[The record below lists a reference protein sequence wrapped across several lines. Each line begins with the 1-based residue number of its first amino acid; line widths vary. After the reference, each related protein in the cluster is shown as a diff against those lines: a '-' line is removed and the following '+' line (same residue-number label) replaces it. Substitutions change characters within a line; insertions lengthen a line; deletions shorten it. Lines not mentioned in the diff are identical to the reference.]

1 MQRNPNESYTD
12 EDGAVYLPIT
22 MVYGTEPEPEPE
34 KTATS
39 WTPPFA
45 GIYTGSTFNPDLLRV
60 PTHTMQPVEPAV
72 PVPTPQ
78 EKLASAA
85 EEEIRLQRERLE
97 TEKEQIP
104 ARLDEQIK
112 KLIEQ
117 NPHVNNASE
126 IQQATS
132 EIEVIDRMLA
142 GLIPLKDYFSK
153 NSNYLGSSASTL
165 TGQAFVEN
173 IEAAGGIKDGH
184 FNALQLIDL
193 KAALGA
199 EAIAERMENQIKILQ
214 QRRSEVEARLQALI
228 TPAPSTDPAL
238 LELQLTNLL
247 QQASSV
253 IEDQPRFVAERIR
266 SYLAAD
272 SQKTPAE
279 TIEAISQALEKT
291 FNDYYTPED
300 GIITFYKLS
309 KVTLSKP
316 ELDELY
322 EKIKTGGSYLY
333 NPQQNLNDEA
343 ARYLAEARTQV
354 EALKRVAQ
362 TTADQLK
369 KIREVEAAFQAEA
382 SRIKAELEARRQQQ
396 LDEANL
402 IAQQQE
408 EAVARKAA
416 ADARQAA
423 QAAEVERLKAFLDQ
437 PGAMKVGI
445 PSVTAPAFISSA
457 AAFTL
462 SELGA
467 THLAT
472 AIAEAL
478 ARLAT
483 AAIAGAASLLP
494 GLAVGFVAL
503 LVPAPLAPSERRN
516 ALGLPLANA
525 PVIDSQTLSMAKHDD
540 VVSLSHALN
549 LRTTEAGVQV
559 SVIQRSAG
567 LSLTARV
574 VNVVL
579 QPTQGRYEA
588 VVGYPPRLI
597 TATPASPPGL
607 QPSSTELP
615 ATSQPVPAIEGSPFK
630 LFDPTLQGTPALEVV
645 ETESYILRF
654 PVESGILPIYLAIQK
669 PPVEALEVGEYA
681 ELSRRSIKD
690 GLDIDHIPSRK
701 ALEYALLRKHKDI
714 TSSELRYI
722 SDHGIG
728 IAIPQHIHRSFSET
742 SGARNT
748 KEKQSLDG
756 SDLRQAVENNFFA
769 LRAALIAEGYNTE
782 LLNNALKD
790 LHEKNIAKGFYE

>member
-1 MQRNPNESYTD
+1 MQGNLNESYID
-12 EDGAVYLPIT
+12 EDGAIYLPVT
-22 MVYGTEPEPEPE
+22 MVYGIEPEPEYSDTPW
-34 KTATS
+34 A
-39 WTPPFA
+39 PPFS
-45 GIYTGSTFNPDLLRV
+45 GIYTGSTFNPEIYFRA
-60 PTHTMQPVEPAV
+60 PTDPLQPEQPVV

-97 TEKEQIP
+97 AEKEQIP

-112 KLIEQ
+112 KLIER
-117 NPHVNNASE
+117 NPHTSNANE
-126 IQQATS
+126 IQQVAS

-142 GLIPLKDYFSK
+142 GLIPLKDYFSR

-184 FNALQLIDL
+184 YNALQLIDL

-199 EAIAERMENQIKILQ
+199 EATAERMENQIKILQ
-214 QRRSEVEARLQALI
+214 QRRAEAESRLQAL
-228 TPAPSTDPAL
+228 TAPVPSTDPVV
-238 LELQLTNLL
+238 LEAQLTNL
-247 QQASSV
+247 QQQVNSI
-253 IEDQPRFVAERIR
+253 IEDQPRFVTERIK
-266 SYLAAD
+266 SYLATD
-272 SQKTPAE
+272 TQKTPAE
-279 TIEAISQALEKT
+279 SIAAISQALEKT
-291 FNDYYTPED
+291 FSDFYTPED

-309 KVTLSKP
+309 KVTLSKS
-316 ELDELY
+316 ELDKLHE
-322 EKIKTGGSYLY
+322 EIKTGGSYLY

-354 EALKRVAQ
+354 EALQRAAQ
-362 TTADQLK
+362 ATTDQLTR
-369 KIREVEAAFQAEA
+369 IREVQAAFQAEA
-382 SRIKAELEARRQQQ
+382 LRIKAELEARRQQQ

-402 IAQQQE
+402 IVQQQE
-408 EAVARKAA
+408 EAIARKAA
-416 ADARQAA
+416 ADAQQAA
-423 QAAEVERLKAFLDQ
+423 QAAEVARLKAFLDQ
-437 PGAMKVGI
+437 PGAIKVGI

-457 AAFTL
+457 VAFTL
-462 SELGA
+462 SESGA
-467 THLAT
+467 TRLAT

-483 AAIAGAASLLP
+483 TAIAGAASLLP
-494 GLAVGFVAL
+494 GLAVGFAAL
-503 LVPAPLAPSERRN
+503 LVPAPLAPSERRS
-516 ALGLPLANA
+516 AIGLPLANA
-525 PVIDSQTLSMAKHDD
+525 PVIDSQTLSMAKHDE
-540 VVSLSHALN
+540 VVSLAYALN
-549 LRTTEAGVQV
+549 LHDTDTGVQV
-559 SVIQRSAG
+559 SVIQQSANV
-567 LSLTARV
+567 LLPARV
-574 VNVVL
+574 VDVAL
-579 QPTQGRYEA
+579 QPAQDRYEA

-597 TATPASPPGL
+597 TATPAVPPGL
-607 QPSSTELP
+607 QPSSTELLASDP
-615 ATSQPVPAIEGSPFK
+615 TTPAIEGSPFK
-630 LFDPTLQGTPALEVV
+630 LFDPKLQGTPALEVV

-654 PVESGILPIYLAIQK
+654 PAESGILPIYLAIQK

-701 ALEYALLRKHKDI
+701 ALEYALLKKYKDI

-728 IAIPQHIHRSFSET
+728 IAIPQHVHRSSSET

-756 SDLRQAVENNFFA
+756 SDLRKAVESNFFA
-769 LRAALIAEGYNTE
+769 LRAALIVEGYSTQV
-782 LLNNALKD
+782 LDNALKE